1 MAVRITVEK
10 ANRLALE
17 QGAFVSLETLVRE
30 YGVSL
35 KTEGRIL
42 GEFFRQLLLQIA
54 EAQKETRHIQAALAR
69 LEQTCREGS
78 HARPREHGEVQS
90 PLIDRFQRDLW
101 ALDGW
106 VVSLLET
113 DLALVGFVSPSF
125 ARSKVSQLNQ
135 AMNALLHKREA
146 GLFPFLKDPALFA
159 DYFK

>member
-1 MAVRITVEK
+1 MAVRITIEK
-10 ANRLALE
+10 ANQLVFE
-17 QGAFVSLETLVRE
+17 QGAFVSLDTLMRE
-30 YGVSL
+30 YGVSVE
-35 KTEGRIL
+35 KGGRLL
-42 GEFFRQLLLQIA
+42 GEFFRLLLLQIA
-54 EAQKETRHIQAALAR
+54 EAQKETRHIQAALTR
-69 LEQTCREGS
+69 MEQTCREGS
-78 HARPREHGEVQS
+78 HARPSGHGEMRS

-113 DLALVGFVSPSF
+113 DITLVGFVSPSL
-125 ARSKVSQLNQ
+125 ARNKVCQLNQ

>member
-1 MAVRITVEK
+1 MAERITVEK
-10 ANRLALE
+10 ANRLAFE
-17 QGAFVSLETLVRE
+17 QGAFVSLGTLVRE

-42 GEFFRQLLLQIA
+42 GEFFRQLSAQIA

-69 LEQTCREGS
+69 MEQTCREGS
-78 HARPREHGEVQS
+78 HARPRGLGEAQS

-113 DLALVGFVSPSF
+113 DLTLVGFVSHSF
-125 ARSKVSQLNQ
+125 ARSKVCQLNQ
-135 AMNALLHKREA
+135 AMNALLHKRQA

>member
-1 MAVRITVEK
+1 MGVRITLEK
-10 ANRLALE
+10 ANQLAFE
-17 QGAFVSLETLVRE
+17 QGGFVSLETLVRE
-30 YGVSL
+30 YVVSL

-42 GEFFRQLLLQIA
+42 GEFFRTLLSQIA

-69 LEQTCREGS
+69 MEQTCREGS
-78 HARPREHGEVQS
+78 HTRPRGYGERQS

-106 VVSLLET
+106 VVSLVET
-113 DLALVGFVSPSF
+113 DLTLVGFVSHSF

-135 AMNALLHKREA
+135 AMTALLHKREA
-146 GLFPFLKDPALFA
+146 GLFPFLKDPTLFA

>member
-1 MAVRITVEK
+1 MAERITLEK
-10 ANRLALE
+10 ANRLAFE

-42 GEFFRQLLLQIA
+42 GEFFRQLSLQIA

-69 LEQTCREGS
+69 MEQTCREGS
-78 HARPREHGEVQS
+78 HARPRRYGEGPSLLV
-90 PLIDRFQRDLW
+90 DRFQRDLW

-113 DLALVGFVSPSF
+113 DLTLVGFVSHSF
-125 ARSKVSQLNQ
+125 ARDKVCRLNQ
-135 AMNALLHKREA
+135 AMNALLRKREA